1 MCLCGLSKKKY
12 IYIFPHTV
20 HYCCFAFLKCVD
32 FSKLIVLWSEACS
45 DWLAIQWVVI
55 GWIPQAWDG
64 NVAPLTVLWFRVPVR
79 WHKNNKTHYKWGIC
93 CNNYTITDYNDLYCL
108 FTHRVASRHVNITM
122 FAFVIGET
130 TNNKN
135 YSTLLKTRVW
145 ILSYESEVPDCPC
158 QVGIA
163 PLNRNSLCA

>member
-1 MCLCGLSKKKY
+1 MSIFQSSSFYEAKLALIGQLSSGL
-12 IYIFPHTV
+12 
-20 HYCCFAFLKCVD
+20 
-32 FSKLIVLWSEACS
+32 
-45 DWLAIQWVVI
+45 WLAEYLKREMEMLRPLPYCDSVSRYDDTKTIKPI
-55 GWIPQAWDG
+55 INEAF
-64 NVAPLTVLWFRVPVR
+64 VASS
-79 WHKNNKTHYKWGIC
+79 GD
-93 CNNYTITDYNDLYCL
+93 TITDYNDLYCL

-122 FAFVIGET
+122 IAFVIGET